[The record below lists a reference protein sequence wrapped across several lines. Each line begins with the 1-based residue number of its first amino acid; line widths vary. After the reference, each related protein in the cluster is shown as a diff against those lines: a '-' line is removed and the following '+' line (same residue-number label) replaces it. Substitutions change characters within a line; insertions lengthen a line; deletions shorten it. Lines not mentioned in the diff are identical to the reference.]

1 MQILIFQI
9 YKRLNTD
16 FKCKL
21 FLIKKRLAKFVI
33 IKIKVEIKI
42 LPMERKNIYI
52 KIVQMGNFLTYVF
65 LKIVFVLCHRWC
77 KF

>member
-1 MQILIFQI
+1 MQILIFKI